1 MSKFTLCLLVI
12 QFLFSNKITRI
23 CKLKLTNTR
32 FIVLF
37 CLYITGTNK
46 TEEVFTM
53 FTTAICRYLD
63 QAVVA
68 RPNAATRREVLHKLI
83 DHLLIIAICA
93 GVSAC
98 AVFLTLFF

>member
-1 MSKFTLCLLVI
+1 
-12 QFLFSNKITRI
+12 
-23 CKLKLTNTR
+23 
-32 FIVLF
+32 
-37 CLYITGTNK
+37 
-46 TEEVFTM
+46 M
-53 FTTAICRYLD
+53 FTAAICRYLD
-63 QAVVA
+63 QAVVP